1 MENITLGDIGM
12 FVAFMVALS
21 SGIAFLKKNLKDWV
35 GGAVKADIQA
45 LGAKIDTLEKK
56 VEKGDMEACKNFL
69 VSFLARVERDHPPDE
84 IELQRFHEQYDYYR
98 KHDGNSY
105 IKHKVEQLER
115 EQKL

>member
-1 MENITLGDIGM
+1 MEKITLGDIGM
-12 FVAFMVALS
+12 AVAFLVAFI
-21 SGIAFLKKNLKDWV
+21 SGILYLKKNLKDWV

-45 LGAKIDTLEKK
+45 LSAKIDVLEKK

-69 VSFLARVERDHPPDE
+69 VSFLATIERGQSIDE
-84 IELQRFHEQYDYYR
+84 IELQRFHEQFDFYTN
-98 KHDGNSY
+98 HDGNSY